1 MHPKPPKTNSQST
14 TLIDPSHKISKTLNT
29 PKIKFQFQ
37 DGCNFF
43 PMGKAKKNLILN
55 SIQVKQQET

>member
-29 PKIKFQFQ
+29 PKIIFTFKM
-37 DGCNFF
+37 DVISSGL
-43 PMGKAKKNLILN
+43 AKPKI
-55 SIQVKQQET
+55 

>member
-29 PKIKFQFQ
+29 PKINFHFQ

-43 PMGKAKKNLILN
+43 PMGKAKKI
-55 SIQVKQQET
+55 